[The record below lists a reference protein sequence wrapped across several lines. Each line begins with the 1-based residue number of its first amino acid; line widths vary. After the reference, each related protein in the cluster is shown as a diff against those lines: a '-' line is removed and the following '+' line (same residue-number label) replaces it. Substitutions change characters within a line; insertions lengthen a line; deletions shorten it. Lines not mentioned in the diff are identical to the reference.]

1 MEIKDKIA
9 ECKAAMKYAERLAL
23 ELDAAMDTRPRSPKL
38 TGLPRSGQNTTLDL
52 QMEIIEA
59 AEKRF
64 EAAREIAL
72 EKLNELEE
80 KIDAL
85 AEYDQKAVLYFRYI
99 YRLKWTEVAERM
111 HWSERTV
118 RRIHAKAL
126 EALARTERS
135 EDAET

>member
-1 MEIKDKIA
+1 MEINDKIA
-9 ECKAAMKYAERLAL
+9 ECRAALKQAQKLAL
-23 ELDAAMDTRPRSPKL
+23 ELDAAMDPRPRSPKL

-72 EKLNELEE
+72 EKLIELEE

-99 YRLKWTEVAERM
+99 YGMKWADVAERM

-118 RRIHAKAL
+118 RRIHEKAV
-126 EALARTERS
+126 EEMGKNG
-135 EDAET
+135 